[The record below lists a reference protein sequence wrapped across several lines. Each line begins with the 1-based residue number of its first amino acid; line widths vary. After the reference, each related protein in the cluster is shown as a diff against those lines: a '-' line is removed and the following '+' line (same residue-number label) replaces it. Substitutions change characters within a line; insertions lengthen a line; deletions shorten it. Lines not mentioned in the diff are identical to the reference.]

1 MYYRIGICP
10 ELVIVIP
17 ISAGYL
23 EMDPISP
30 SMRSCIMS
38 RFISLPLAV
47 SVVLA
52 SALLPATAFAQSQDS
67 VAEAARRSR
76 AQKKNSEKPA
86 KVVTDET
93 LEVKK
98 GDVQSA
104 AAEQPRMP
112 GAPETPAQP
121 APANAPS
128 SAGQNE
134 KMAPEDE
141 KRAKDIA
148 VLKEQIKQAQSDLDL
163 GKRELALDQDTYFSN
178 PDYVHDTAG
187 KAKLDAIK
195 QQIADRQQV
204 LDRLKA
210 RLAEL
215 QPQGDST
222 TAPPKS

>member
-1 MYYRIGICP
+1 
-10 ELVIVIP
+10 
-17 ISAGYL
+17 
-23 EMDPISP
+23 
-30 SMRSCIMS
+30 MS
-38 RFISLPLAV
+38 RFISMRLAA

-52 SALLPATAFAQSQDS
+52 SALIPAAGFAQSQDS

-104 AAEQPRMP
+104 ATEQLRMP
-112 GAPETPAQP
+112 GAPAQP

-128 SAGQNE
+128 SAAQNE
-134 KMAPEDE
+134 KTAPEDE
-141 KRAKDIA
+141 KLAKELA
-148 VLKEQIKQAQSDLDL
+148 ALKEQIKQALSDVDL
-163 GKRELALDQDTYFSN
+163 AKRAQALQQDTYFSN

-195 QQIADRQQV
+195 QQIADSQQV

-210 RLAEL
+210 QLAEL

-222 TAPPKS
+222 AAPPKF

>member
-1 MYYRIGICP
+1 
-10 ELVIVIP
+10 
-17 ISAGYL
+17 
-23 EMDPISP
+23 
-30 SMRSCIMS
+30 MS
-38 RFISLPLAV
+38 RFISLRLAV

-52 SALLPATAFAQSQDS
+52 SALLPGAGFAQSQDS

-76 AQKKNSEKPA
+76 AQKKNSEKPP

-104 AAEQPRMP
+104 AAEQLRMP
-112 GAPETPAQP
+112 GTPVTPA

-128 SAGQNE
+128 TAAPSE
-134 KMAPEDE
+134 KKGSEDE
-141 KRAKDIA
+141 KLAKELA
-148 VLKEQIKQAQSDLDL
+148 ALKEQIKQAQSDLDL
-163 GKRELALDQDTYFSN
+163 VKREQALQQDTYFSN
-178 PDYVHDTAG
+178 PDYARDNAG

-195 QQIADRQQV
+195 QQISDKQQE

-215 QPQGDST
+215 QPQGDSA

>member
-1 MYYRIGICP
+1 
-10 ELVIVIP
+10 
-17 ISAGYL
+17 
-23 EMDPISP
+23 
-30 SMRSCIMS
+30 MS
-38 RFISLPLAV
+38 RFISMRLAA

-52 SALLPATAFAQSQDS
+52 SALIPAAGFAQSQDS

-76 AQKKNSEKPA
+76 AEKKKNSEKPA

-112 GAPETPAQP
+112 GAPETQAQP

-134 KMAPEDE
+134 KTAPEDE
-141 KRAKDIA
+141 KRAKELA
-148 VLKEQIKQAQSDLDL
+148 ALKEQIKQAQSDLDL

-187 KAKLDAIK
+187 KAKLEAVK